1 MTNIP
6 WNIFRTTHLSYQHS
20 TPNSSPLT
28 SQSPLIPLC
37 RCSIPTGNSSGGGSL
52 FLWRVHERI
61 VHEAPIVC
69 NERWDEEGRRW
80 PRPAVHSSPSLL
92 FEVRWFEND
101 PDVFVRGDLGG
112 VRDGGINQGDTVGA
126 ARTAAVAADA
136 SPVGH

>member
-1 MTNIP
+1 M
-6 WNIFRTTHLSYQHS
+6 F
-20 TPNSSPLT
+20 
-28 SQSPLIPLC
+28 
-37 RCSIPTGNSSGGGSL
+37 IPTGDSSGGGSL
-52 FLWRVHERI
+52 FLRRVHERI
-61 VHEAPIVC
+61 AHEASIVC